1 MQTYLWMLTWIEVF
15 FVHCINPRACCVC
28 ACVETPAYLSR
39 VPLSASFLMS
49 AHSWDSVQS
58 HDSVL
63 GARLIKLAWHYSTGP
78 TSLSVWVCVKHL
90 CFSCHGFSQCFH
102 IHTKEMIQLS
112 LLLLC
117 EDSSSCFSYIHVH
130 IHTWQQW
137 SFSPSDDSTH
147 RQTSLSFSLSLPK
160 ARVIYMNIIT
170 VQTAAGINIYC
181 GEETLGQLVSVWRAR
196 AMCHVGLNSRMPRC

>member
-39 VPLSASFLMS
+39 VPLSASFLMG
-49 AHSWDSVQS
+49 AHSWDSAQS

-78 TSLSVWVCVKHL
+78 TSLGCVWRISASVVVVSARVSI
-90 CFSCHGFSQCFH
+90 F
-102 IHTKEMIQLS
+102 IQLS

-130 IHTWQQW
+130 THTWQQW
-137 SFSPSDDSTH
+137 SFCSSDNSTH

-160 ARVIYMNIIT
+160 AWVIYMNIIT
-170 VQTAAGINIYC
+170 VQTAAGINTYS